1 MAAATQKVNHAT
13 GGITPLGVF
22 TITPGTP
29 QNILKNTSLTTTR
42 YSMQCRQIGISVSST
57 VAGEVY
63 LNYGNFNGA
72 GGGAPNTL
80 ATVLIVQSGQVATL
94 PNAERTSDGM
104 IDATQY
110 WLDGQSGKACVV
122 SVYLLDATNS

>member
-1 MAAATQKVNHAT
+1 MAAATQKVNHAS

-29 QNILKNTSLTTTR
+29 QNILANTSLKSTR
-42 YSMQCRQIGISVSST
+42 YSMQCRQIGVSVSKS

-63 LNYGNFNGA
+63 LNYGNYNGA
-72 GGGAPNTL
+72 GSGVPDTI
-80 ATVLIVQSGQVATL
+80 ATVLIVQSSSSDSL
-94 PNAERTSDGM
+94 PFSSRTSDAM

-110 WLDGQSGKACVV
+110 WLDGSAACVCA
-122 SVYLLDATNS
+122 VYLLDATNS